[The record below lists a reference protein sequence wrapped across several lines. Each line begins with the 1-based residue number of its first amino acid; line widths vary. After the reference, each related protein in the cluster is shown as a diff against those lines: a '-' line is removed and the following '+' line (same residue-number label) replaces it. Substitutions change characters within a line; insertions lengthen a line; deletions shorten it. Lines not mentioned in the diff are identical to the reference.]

1 MKPLRLFCF
10 VSVFFS
16 GQGEQKTYFIIS
28 FEDMKGNLKFD
39 KLHQFRKGN
48 IYPIPFMMLILVF
61 GLVNRNSIKN
71 VILSDAKELLIN
83 T

>member
-1 MKPLRLFCF
+1 
-10 VSVFFS
+10 
-16 GQGEQKTYFIIS
+16 
-28 FEDMKGNLKFD
+28 MKGNLKFD

-71 VILSDAKELLIN
+71 VILSDARELLIN